1 MFTKEEI
8 MCLEFVNKWKCGDS
22 ISDEDVN
29 TVAYANLSGLVQP
42 FVELITTS
50 FNEDYPNITFF
61 HKGYV
66 FEFMEQYG
74 EQWDDYGERWDDC
87 LDGNIYIAWYTG
99 DAGCY
104 WNEDDR
110 YTICRPW

>member
-1 MFTKEEI
+1 MFNKEEI
-8 MCLEFVNKWKCGDS
+8 RCLEFVNKWKCGDS
-22 ISDEDVN
+22 ISDEDID
-29 TVAYANLSGLVQP
+29 TVAYADLSGLVQP

-50 FNEDYPNITFF
+50 F
-61 HKGYV
+61 

-74 EQWDDYGERWDDC
+74 EQWDDCNEDYPNNTFHEGYV

-99 DAGCY
+99 DAGRY
-104 WNEDDR
+104 WNEEDDR